1 MLLIP
6 NSSDAAKT
14 IEISYD
20 RLLQLLSGAVAI
32 GIIIVGLM
40 GSMIYHNHK
49 LKNSLEAAEQSVNEL
64 NESNT

>member
-40 GSMIYHNHK
+40 GSMITII
-49 LKNSLEAAEQSVNEL
+49 S
-64 NESNT
+64 